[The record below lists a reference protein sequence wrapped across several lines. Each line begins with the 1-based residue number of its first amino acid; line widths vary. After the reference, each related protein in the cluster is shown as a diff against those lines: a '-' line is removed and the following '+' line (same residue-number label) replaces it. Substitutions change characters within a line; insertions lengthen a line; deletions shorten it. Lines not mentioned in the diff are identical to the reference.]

1 MEKLIIA
8 GREFNSRLFLG
19 TGKFNSNEIMEQ
31 SILASGTEMVTVAMK
46 RIELDNEEDDMLKH
60 IRHPHIQLLPNT
72 SGVRTAEE
80 AVFAAQMAREAFGT
94 NWLKLEIHPDP
105 RYLLPDSTETLKAT
119 EELVKLDDKDFLR
132 LHVIRCNVGMF
143 PISRIQGNF
152 PVIPQHEIR
161 ALRNGKG
168 FIFFSTI
175 RFDSVIQISR
185 FIQRFPI
192 DVYFSSDK
200 RNRLPRKSDHTFDH
214 GFIFIFLI
222 KHDNIAALWFFFL
235 ICMTVSDEPVMN
247 HQCRF
252 HTLRWH
258 PPDHQ
263 KTTECDNNGKKNC
276 YVNHPPHD
284 IFSFLFCLFVHRFLP
299 VCFSFGINHII
310 PEAKMYKFF

>member
-119 EELVKLDDKDFLR
+119 EELVKLGVHSPSLLPGR
-132 LHVIRCNVGMF
+132 PHALQTSGR
-143 PISRIQGNF
+143 SRSRYRHATGCTYR
-152 PVIPQHEIR
+152 HE
-161 ALRNGKG
+161 
-168 FIFFSTI
+168 
-175 RFDSVIQISR
+175 
-185 FIQRFPI
+185 
-192 DVYFSSDK
+192 
-200 RNRLPRKSDHTFDH
+200 
-214 GFIFIFLI
+214 
-222 KHDNIAALWFFFL
+222 
-235 ICMTVSDEPVMN
+235 
-247 HQCRF
+247 
-252 HTLRWH
+252 
-258 PPDHQ
+258 
-263 KTTECDNNGKKNC
+263 
-276 YVNHPPHD
+276 
-284 IFSFLFCLFVHRFLP
+284 
-299 VCFSFGINHII
+299 
-310 PEAKMYKFF
+310 